1 MTYAII
7 YKLKGKIKLA
17 STTGYRTKKQAE
29 QMKRVFERTNKGSGS
44 KYYVRKVS

>member
-17 STTGYRTKKQAE
+17 SSTGYRTKKEAD
-29 QMKRVFERTNKGSGS
+29 QMKRIYQRTNKGSGS
-44 KYYVRKVS
+44 KYYIKKVS